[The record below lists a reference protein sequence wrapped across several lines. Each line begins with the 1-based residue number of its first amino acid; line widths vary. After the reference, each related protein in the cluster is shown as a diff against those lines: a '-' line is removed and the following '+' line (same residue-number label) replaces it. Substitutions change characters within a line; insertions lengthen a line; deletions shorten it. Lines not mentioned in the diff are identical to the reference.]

1 MVSKLKRVLFA
12 AMVALVA
19 VVIAVTVFS
28 YARTRFDAGA
38 TAEAADYG
46 WQPSVRLKTGIDASV
61 ISSYETINQPVSLT
75 GTDDKTIY
83 YFVRID
89 SDALKANNTF
99 KYTKS
104 ATKLEGTQ
112 LESATWITVTS
123 ANKITE
129 TEDGVEVDYLYVAE
143 DVNNDFSGYVYFRRE
158 YSVTESGITKKQIEN
173 YPSYV
178 ALSYTVPAGDYKPEI
193 KSVVA
198 RVAGGGEYTGGW
210 LSGGLTFEVTTELM
224 SGGKAFDS
232 AKEMLFYSIDNG
244 TNFIPIKNSNT
255 VLVENR
261 ALSSVNVIFKL
272 TDNSGGNENRWVYG
286 THAGEYPVK
295 MDPYK
300 PEFSVTAE
308 TMDLEG
314 RRTDYVS
321 GSWTSKQ
328 VTFSLQNISRCCSE
342 VRYTVSVN
350 GREYAEASDV
360 TTFTET
366 TSDIKF
372 MAYNEAGTSFTY
384 NTVFAVNIDAT
395 TPVANVTA
403 TTPDPDDE
411 SKQKVLTA
419 TKDTNGTIS
428 FGFANGSI
436 EVYAYNRDAS
446 GKAISNPS
454 GTEFQYQR
462 KIDGMYS
469 GNWSAMTKQVRSD
482 SGETGYVL
490 TATSGDKMSVTFTYK
505 FRIRSKA
512 GLVSDETEVT
522 FTVVKS
528 AYLIE
533 LGDVTAEM
541 NSLGWIADK
550 AVVRVSVPT
559 DSVRGAD
566 GKYVTPTAKY
576 DFYYKASN
584 SAEAESRATGRAVEF
599 HEEKENEVRWWY
611 EFDLVASADSTF
623 TIYARNAAGKRSAN
637 TETTEDKIRIDVLDP
652 VFVMSAYVYPTVAIP
667 SEDMIVIDVENP
679 GWVNG
684 QIMLVLKVREGV
696 SGIYVR
702 ELVYATEGG
711 KILRDET
718 TGEII
723 WQPRNVKMESA
734 ESITEED
741 AYGVSWNWSV
751 YRITINAGE
760 VDESGF
766 YNGSREYRYRVYTN
780 SGKYVDAAFTANID
794 TSDRIA
800 MTEFTVSSGKKAQDV
815 TITGASGQR
824 FIDVTTAYG
833 FSVCEETF
841 LDFTT
846 SIDKLGVDKHYVLRY
861 QFFNGDGMDENLLMQ
876 AASSLIE
883 SNFVTLRAGKL
894 LPITIAD
901 NAVGDV
907 YVAVFIDSDA
917 QAYDGKRVSAGPYVI
932 KLHYDT
938 KNLVINYELTAE
950 NSTSGGTV
958 DLTEDMQAGKWVK
971 GKISVKINVKTNE
984 EGGVKLDDS
993 YTFYYMLLDSI
1004 TEGIPDDRW
1013 IEIENGILNDNG
1025 SYEFYV
1031 PFIDEGFSG
1040 YVTVSVCN
1048 GAGYRSRQEA
1058 SMVTKIK
1065 IDNTTP
1071 DPDEAI
1077 IYDKGTGENYVDGV
1091 RGDKSSLSV
1100 STGTG
1105 STTVDVFTYYGTS
1118 KINLR
1123 KVADASRSEIS
1134 FYYAYLGQ
1142 EVTAVDLA
1150 ETAFTKLGDETVD
1163 LFAAAG
1169 ITLSKTS
1176 YSTAYFALYAVN
1188 EVGTEAPCATKKT
1201 GGVITVA
1208 SVYRFVSDPSEMTGS
1223 VTFST
1228 SDGTY
1233 SDQTGMFTY
1242 LWKEQIVIYMNGK
1255 GSVAPDGEENYMTVQ
1270 FSVDKGLTWF
1280 DYLDAGATK
1289 VWYASGENNIPLTF
1303 SPDLFA
1309 DYVDENGKHPFAN
1322 GVNCAF
1328 MFRLRNKAGATRIC
1342 GNAYI
1347 AMENTVP
1354 EFRII
1359 TLDKDNAEYRG
1370 GETDLAKAPSKW
1382 TSGPVTVKIETI
1394 TMPASGITYM
1404 YYLEYSDGA
1413 TVVSTAE
1420 DGTYGKKL
1428 TNYSSFSTDTLDGF
1442 NLNRDAIL
1450 TITAVSNSS
1459 SERIAQQK
1467 VRIAVDQITPE
1478 FTLGGEAF
1486 NTESSLTELIS
1497 SGQWT
1502 NKNRVSITKARVAT
1516 NVSEVSYF
1524 YTIKYKDGSS
1534 VEEVPT
1540 EWSDSL
1546 GTIEVS
1552 RSCTFTVTA
1561 TNGSGLTCT
1570 KEFVVNIDTTPPVIR
1585 FDGGMNVI
1593 PGEEYF
1599 IDLRVY
1605 VEEANIDICEYITIK
1620 DDTRGFAFAPKGYIL
1635 STSSVDNSTRYDKN
1649 GKPYRGYVK
1658 VYVKDYAGNEAS
1670 IEFYV
1675 LPFRLTVNNLTLT
1688 DEDLAQVDAYEVA
1701 LNKARNYM
1709 EKSRV
1714 SYFENL
1720 ISRLNDREN
1729 TLRKEIKGYQDYLE
1743 KLYNRSSFEL
1753 RSDYQEMFRYMETFN
1768 DYKVYGQE
1776 WIQKAITGDVTS
1788 KYYAYYENFRT
1799 QFEKL
1804 DALMKEVENAENQ
1817 VIALPAINMVE
1828 REDWNDILTVYDT
1841 YRNLSMDQKACFK
1854 ANLYNKLIL
1863 LKEACEVLLLVDE
1876 ELGVGING
1884 DFAPGATINVTQ
1896 YGSSTET
1903 FSNAQSLLAKTVS
1916 STKPRTVVSIYRVAL
1931 EGAYAQTSVSDI
1943 TVTLPI
1949 AEEYRSYI
1957 YFSVYE
1963 LSDDG
1968 SMKLVN
1974 DTEIQPDG
1982 KSIQFKADKLSTY
1995 VMCIKAEMSETKSEE
2010 GVYGTILGL
2019 ELDTK
2024 MIKYLLIIGAA
2035 LFAIVLLVVIVLGI
2049 RHRRFLNSYNKAYRN
2064 SLYRKGVKGIPKG
2077 NKM

>member
-1 MVSKLKRVLFA
+1 MFA
-12 AMVALVA
+12 AIVALVA
-19 VVIAVTVFS
+19 VIIAVTVFS
-28 YARTRFDAGA
+28 YARTRFDASA
-38 TAEAADYG
+38 PADAAEFG
-46 WQPSVRLKTGIDASV
+46 WRPSVRLKTGTDADV
-61 ISSYETINQPVSLT
+61 ISSYETINQPVKFT
-75 GTDDKTIY
+75 GDSDKTVY
-83 YFVRID
+83 YFVRIHD
-89 SDALKANNTF
+89 DALKANNTY

-104 ATKLEGTQ
+104 ATKLEGVTM
-112 LESATWITVTS
+112 LESAGWISIGTS
-123 ANKITE
+123 NKITE
-129 TEDGVEVDYLYVAE
+129 TEDGKEIDYLYLAE
-143 DVNNDFSGYVYFRRE
+143 DVNNNFTGYVYFRRE
-158 YSVTESGITKKQIEN
+158 YSVTSGGITETKMEY

-178 ALSYTVPAGDYKPEI
+178 ALNYTLAAGDDKTEI
-193 KSVVA
+193 KSVKA
-198 RVAGGGEYTGGW
+198 RVAGGSEYKGSW
-210 LSGGLTFEVTTELM
+210 LSGGLTFEITTALM
-224 SGGKAFDS
+224 DNGKAFDPE
-232 AKEMLFYSIDNG
+232 KEMLFYSIDG
-244 TNFIPIKNSNT
+244 GANFIPIKNANKNSNV
-255 VLVENR
+255 VLIEKR
-261 ALSSVNVIFKL
+261 ALNSVNIIFKL
-272 TDNSGGNENRWVYG
+272 TDNSGGAENRWVYG

-295 MDPYK
+295 MDPDK
-300 PEFSVTAE
+300 PEFTVSAE
-308 TMDLEG
+308 TMDLDG
-314 RRTDYVS
+314 KRVDYVN

-328 VTFSLQNISRCCSE
+328 VTFSLQNVSSCCSL
-342 VRYTVSVN
+342 VRYMVSVN
-350 GREYAEASDV
+350 GGAYTDAADV

-372 MAYNEAGTSFTY
+372 MAINEAGTSFTY
-384 NTVFAVNIDAT
+384 NTIFAVNIDAN
-395 TPVANVTA
+395 TPVANITA

-411 SKQKVLTA
+411 SKPKKLAA
-419 TKDTNGTIS
+419 TKDSFGTIS

-436 EVYAYNRDAS
+436 DVYAFNRDAS
-446 GKAISNPS
+446 GKPISNPS

-490 TATSGDKMSVTFTYK
+490 TATSGDKMSMSYTYK
-505 FRIRSKA
+505 FRVKSKA
-512 GLVSDETEVT
+512 GLVSEETEVT

-566 GKYVTPTAKY
+566 GKYLAPKATY

-584 SAEAESRATGRAVEF
+584 SAEAERRATGRAVEF

-623 TIYARNAAGKRSAN
+623 TVYARNAAGKRSAN

-652 VFVMSAYVYPTVAIP
+652 VYAMSAYIYPTVAIP
-667 SEDMIVIDVENP
+667 SEDLIAIDVENP

-702 ELVYATEGG
+702 ELIYATEDG

-734 ESITEED
+734 ESVTEED
-741 AYGVSWNWSV
+741 ANGISWNWSV
-751 YRITINAGE
+751 YRITINAGDA
-760 VDESGF
+760 DENGF
-766 YNGSREYRYRVYTN
+766 YNGSREYKYRVYTN

-800 MTEFTVSSGKKAQDV
+800 MTAFTASSGEKEQNV

-824 FIDVTTAYG
+824 FIDVTAAYG
-833 FSVCEETF
+833 FSVCEKTY
-841 LDFTT
+841 LDFVT
-846 SIDKLGVDKHYVLRY
+846 SIDKEGVNKHYVLKY

-876 AASSLIE
+876 AAASLIK
-883 SNFVTLRAGKL
+883 SNFVSLRAGVR
-894 LPITIAD
+894 LPITIPE
-901 NAVGDV
+901 NAIGDV
-907 YVAVFIDSDA
+907 YVAIFLDSDA
-917 QAYDGKRVSAGPYVI
+917 QSYDGKRVSAGPYVI

-938 KNLVINYELTAE
+938 KNLVIDYELTAE
-950 NSTSGGTV
+950 SNSSGETV

-984 EGGVKLDDS
+984 TGGVKLDDS
-993 YTFYYMLLDSI
+993 FKFYYMLLDSI

-1013 IEIENGILNDNG
+1013 IEIGNGILNENG
-1025 SYEFYV
+1025 SYEFSI
-1031 PFIDEGFSG
+1031 PFIDQGFAG

-1048 GAGYRSRQEA
+1048 AAGYRSRQEA
-1058 SMVTKIK
+1058 SLVTKIK

-1077 IYDKGTGENYVDGV
+1077 IYDKGAGEGYVDGI
-1091 RGDKSSLSV
+1091 RGDKSVL
-1100 STGTG
+1100 
-1105 STTVDVFTYYGTS
+1105 TVDGGGSSTKIDVYTYYGTS

-1123 KVADASRSEIS
+1123 KVSDDSRSNIS
-1134 FYYAYLGQ
+1134 VYYSYVGQ
-1142 EVTAVDLA
+1142 EVTKVDFA
-1150 ETAFTKLGDETVD
+1150 ETEFTKLGDETVD

-1176 YSTAYFALYAVN
+1176 YSTAYFALYVVN
-1188 EVGTEAPCATKKT
+1188 EVGTEATCATKKT
-1201 GGVITVA
+1201 GGAITVK
-1208 SVYRFVSDPSEMTGS
+1208 SIYRFVSDPSEMEGS
-1223 VTFST
+1223 VSFSM

-1233 SDQTGMFTY
+1233 SEQTGMFTY
-1242 LWKEQIVIYMNGK
+1242 LWKEQIVVYVNGS
-1255 GSVAPDGEENYMTVQ
+1255 GSVAPDGEAKYMTVQ
-1270 FSVDKGLTWF
+1270 FSVDKGATWF

-1289 VWYASGENNIPLTF
+1289 VWFASGESNIPLSF
-1303 SPDLFA
+1303 SPDLFG

-1322 GVNCAF
+1322 GVNSAF
-1328 MFRLRNKAGATRIC
+1328 MFRLRNKAGATKIC

-1354 EFRII
+1354 EFKVV

-1382 TSGPVTVKIETI
+1382 TSGPVTVKIETV
-1394 TMPASGITYM
+1394 TMPASGVTYM
-1404 YYLEYSDGA
+1404 YYLEYNDGSS
-1413 TVVSTAE
+1413 TINTAE

-1428 TNYSSFSTDTLDGF
+1428 TNYASFSTDTLDGF

-1459 SERIAQQK
+1459 SERYAQQK
-1467 VRIAVDQITPE
+1467 IRIAVDQVYPE
-1478 FTLGGEAF
+1478 FTLGGKAF
-1486 NTESSLTELIS
+1486 NTESSQDELIT

-1502 NKNRVSITKARVAT
+1502 SKNRVSISRAEIGK

-1524 YTIKYKDGSS
+1524 YTIKYRDGSS
-1534 VEEVPT
+1534 AEEVST
-1540 EWSDSL
+1540 EWSNSL
-1546 GTIEVS
+1546 GAIEVS
-1552 RSCTFTVTA
+1552 RSCTLTVTA
-1561 TNGSGLTCT
+1561 TSGSGLTCT
-1570 KEFVVNIDTTPPVIR
+1570 KEFVVNIDTTPPIIR

-1620 DDTRGFAFAPKGYIL
+1620 GDTRGFAFAPKGYIL
-1635 STSSVDNSTRYDKN
+1635 STSSVDNSIRYDKN
-1649 GKPYRGYVK
+1649 GDPYRGYVK

-1701 LNKARNYM
+1701 LGKARNYM

-1788 KYYAYYENFRT
+1788 KYYAYFENFKT
-1799 QFEKL
+1799 QFDKL
-1804 DALMKEVENAENQ
+1804 DALMKEVETAQNQ

-1828 REDWNDILTVYDT
+1828 REDWHDILTVYDN

-1854 ANLYNKLIL
+1854 ANLYNKLML
-1863 LKEACEVLLLVDE
+1863 LKEACEVLLLVDAD
-1876 ELGVGING
+1876 LGVGING
-1884 DFAPGATINVTQ
+1884 DFAPGAMINVTQ

-1903 FSNAQSLLAKTVS
+1903 FSNAQALLAKTVS
-1916 STKPRTVVSIYRVAL
+1916 STKPRTIVSIYRVAL

-1943 TVTLPI
+1943 VVTLPI
-1949 AEEYRSYI
+1949 AEEYRNYI

-1968 SMKLVN
+1968 SMKLIN
-1974 DTEIQPDG
+1974 GTEIQPDG
-1982 KSIQFKADKLSTY
+1982 KSVKFKADKLSTY
-1995 VMCIKAEMSETKSEE
+1995 VMCIKAEMSEKKSEE
-2010 GVYGTILGL
+2010 GVYGTFLGL

-2024 MIKYLLIIGAA
+2024 MIKYLIIIGAA
-2035 LFAIVLLVVIVLGI
+2035 LFGIVLLVVIVLGI
-2049 RHRRFLNSYNKAYRN
+2049 RHRRFLNSYNKAYRH
-2064 SLYRKGVKGIPKG
+2064 SIYRKGVKGIPKG